1 MEDRLARSRACVD
14 DDTVIGQAFLRSDF
28 RHEVEHAL
36 GLVRGKLRDF
46 VVAAHVPLGQDEQ
59 VCLGLRVDVADRDES
74 LRRGDMLPV
83 AIERAE
89 QTVRRRLRQ
98 RESPPP

>member
-1 MEDRLARSRACVD
+1 MEDRLPRSRACVD
-14 DDTVIGQAFLRSDF
+14 DDTVVGQAFLRSDF

-36 GLVRGKLRDF
+36 GLVRRKLRDL
-46 VVAAHVPLGQDEQ
+46 VEAAHVPLGQDEQ
-59 VCLGLRVDVADRDES
+59 VRLRLRVDVADRDEPA
-74 LRRGDMLPV
+74 RRGYVVAV

-98 RESPPP
+98 RESPPR